1 MNSYI
6 KFFFTL
12 ILLFT
17 LSSTAY
23 KAQGYCV
30 SGCNENA
37 FIDSADPNTIEYD
50 NLISAFHATI
60 VKEKGGNFK
69 IWGQNT
75 ASKEDVD
82 YGNRDLL
89 IPTIIGSGSSLAH
102 ANFNYVGTP
111 LRAAAGSVNTSHQ
124 FALLT
129 TDGLYAW
136 GVNNVLISN
145 AITNGNL
152 DFSKISINGKTDG
165 LPAGVAPAD
174 VKMMFGSYRTLAI
187 VTCSGE
193 AWVLSFNGEKNGDG
207 TLQSSVNNV
216 IWHRV
221 KTDVAGNPYLEN
233 VVAMRGTPNALFA
246 LTSTGKLY
254 TWGTNT
260 YNNNGAATTRVYA
273 TEVSVPAGAVPK
285 MIGMTQNQTK
295 QSYYLLAANG
305 KLYSMGDN
313 SNKQLGDGTGLE
325 KTVWVQPRNMEVQ
338 GSEAVG
344 VLENVVWISPNEHSD
359 QVNTA
364 TINIITSNN
373 KQWGWGSNK
382 GQTLGEKK
390 LNSYY
395 DPIYMPGRYDPND
408 LTIPDVLS
416 DLEITDQVI
425 AVETGGHSTMNIK
438 KCSQSF
444 GYVGHISNGSMGNGD
459 SIEDSHE
466 RYTYLTD
473 GLNVCGTDLGPKIQ
487 NLKICTYQQG
497 DLNSSIQEALPS
509 EVEWHATNDPNSPVL
524 TDISTVAPGI
534 YYAFF
539 SVASGKCREAG
550 SIVTVSY
557 YVPGSQAVDPCV
569 CFNDAATGGANN
581 DTKLGITLL
590 KRAGKTDSN
599 WPMARKS
606 GHIALESN
614 TKGFVVTRLTTA
626 QLDAIK
632 NAGNAVEG
640 MMSYDTTVNC
650 MKIYSE
656 GDWKCFN
663 TPSCP

>member
-1 MNSYI
+1 MNNYI
-6 KFFFTL
+6 KTFFTL
-12 ILLFT
+12 ILLLT
-17 LSSTAY
+17 LSSRAY
-23 KAQGYCV
+23 KAQGFCA
-30 SGCNENA
+30 SGCNDNA
-37 FIDSADPNTIEYD
+37 YIDSKDPNTIEYD

-60 VKEKGGNFK
+60 AKEKDGNFK

-75 ASKEDVD
+75 SS
-82 YGNRDLL
+82 
-89 IPTIIGSGSSLAH
+89 TGSGNLLVPTVIAPGIGYG
-102 ANFNYVGTP
+102 NFNYAGTP
-111 LRAAAGSVNTSHQ
+111 LRAAAGSGYTSHQ

-129 TDGLYAW
+129 TEGLYTW
-136 GVNNVLISN
+136 GVNDILISN
-145 AITNGNL
+145 TITNYNAS
-152 DFSKISINGKTDG
+152 FTKISINGKADG
-165 LPAGVAPAD
+165 LPAGVAPTD

-187 VTCSGE
+187 VTCGGE
-193 AWVLSFNGEKNGDG
+193 AWVLSFNGGKNGDG
-207 TLQSSVNNV
+207 TAQNSVNNS

-221 KTDVAGNPYLEN
+221 KTDAAGNPNLEN

-254 TWGTNT
+254 TWGTGT
-260 YNNNGAATTRVYA
+260 YNNGGAATTRLYA

-285 MIGMTQNQTK
+285 MIGMTQNETG
-295 QSYYLLAANG
+295 QSYYLLATNG

-313 SNKQLGDGTGLE
+313 SNKQLGDGTVVE
-325 KTVWVQPRNMEVQ
+325 KTVWVQPKNMTPQ
-338 GSEAVG
+338 ASESIG
-344 VLENVVWISPNEHSD
+344 ILENIVWISPNEHSYH
-359 QVNTA
+359 VNTA
-364 TINIITSNN
+364 AINVITNNN

-382 GQTLGEKK
+382 GYMLGKGAET
-390 LNSYY
+390 NR
-395 DPIYMPGRYDPND
+395 DPIYMPGRFDPDD
-408 LTIPDVLS
+408 LSTPGQID

-425 AVETGGHSTMNIK
+425 AVETGGHSTINIK
-438 KCSQSF
+438 KCSKSF
-444 GYVGHISNGSMGNGD
+444 GYVGHITDGSMGSD
-459 SIEDSHE
+459 SQLDMNY
-466 RYTYLTD
+466 YTFTYSTSE
-473 GLNVCGTDLGPKIQ
+473 LNVCGTDLGPEIQ

-497 DLNSSIQEALPS
+497 DLNSSIQETLPS

-524 TDISTVAPGI
+524 TNISTVAPGT

-550 SIVTVSY
+550 SMVTVSY
-557 YVPGSQAVDPCV
+557 FVPGSQAVDPCV
-569 CFNDAATGGANN
+569 CFNDAAIGGVNN

-599 WPMARKS
+599 WPMSRKS

-626 QLDAIK
+626 QLDDIK
-632 NAGNAVEG
+632 TAGNAVEG

-650 MKIYSE
+650 MKIYSD

>member
-1 MNSYI
+1 MNNYI

-23 KAQGYCV
+23 KAQGFCT

-50 NLISAFHATI
+50 NIISAFHATI

-75 ASKEDVD
+75 SST
-82 YGNRDLL
+82 GSGDLL
-89 IPTIIGSGSSLAH
+89 SPTVIGPGSGY
-102 ANFNYVGTP
+102 ANFNYTGTP
-111 LRAAAGSVNTSHQ
+111 LRVAAGSSSTSHQ

-129 TDGLYAW
+129 TDGLYVW
-136 GVNNVLISN
+136 GVNNILINS
-145 AITNGNL
+145 AITNFNAA
-152 DFSKISINGKTDG
+152 FSKISINGKADG
-165 LPAGVAPAD
+165 LPAGVAPSD

-193 AWVLSFNGEKNGDG
+193 AWVLSSNGEKNGDG
-207 TLQSSVNNV
+207 TSQSSVNNV

-221 KTDVAGNPYLEN
+221 KTDTAGNPKLEN

-254 TWGTNT
+254 TWGTLT
-260 YNNNGAATTRVYA
+260 YNNNDIATTRVYA

-295 QSYYLLAANG
+295 QSYYLLATNG

-313 SNKQLGDGTGLE
+313 SNKQLGDGTTLS

-344 VLENVVWISPNEHSD
+344 VLENIVWISPNEHSNYVD
-359 QVNTA
+359 TA
-364 TINIITSNN
+364 AINVITHNN

-382 GQTLGEKK
+382 GYMLGAASSDT
-390 LNSYY
+390 NY
-395 DPIYMPGRYDPND
+395 DPIYMPGRYNPDD
-408 LTIPDVLS
+408 IAIPDLLS

-425 AVETGGHSTMNIK
+425 AVETGGHATVNIK
-438 KCSQSF
+438 KCSKSF
-444 GYVGHISNGSMGNGD
+444 GYVGHLTNGSMGNG
-459 SIEDSHE
+459 EDIDE
-466 RYTYLTD
+466 IYLRYSYLTD
-473 GLNVCGTDLGPKIQ
+473 ELNVCGTDLGPKIQ

-497 DLNSSIQEALPS
+497 NLNSSIQEALPS
-509 EVEWHATNDPNSPVL
+509 EVEWHATNDPNSPIL
-524 TDISTVAPGI
+524 TDISTVASGT

-550 SIVTVSY
+550 SMVTVSY
-557 YVPGSQAVDPCV
+557 YVPGSQVVDPCI
-569 CFNDAATGGANN
+569 CFNDAVTGGANN